1 MDINKTHDDITILF
15 SVFDNLSDFNIEQ
28 QAPYQI
34 GIHYL
39 FFKCVNRVQMKKKTL
54 QDKKQFLKIDL
65 CNFQDTVCKITK
77 LNYEE
82 LN

>member
-39 FFKCVNRVQMKKKTL
+39 FFKCVNRVQMKKKHCRI
-54 QDKKQFLKIDL
+54 KNSF
-65 CNFQDTVCKITK
+65 
-77 LNYEE
+77 
-82 LN
+82 